1 MSYAAT
7 EMNTEMNTESR
18 TPLRRLDNRC
28 IGKDRTGRGRK
39 RNGAKATWLHD
50 LKDFARD
57 QAYKWQGTLEIRPDG
72 HGGLGVFTRCDI
84 PLDALQLWFIGESV
98 DECRGCPTHAV
109 TVLDENSD
117 ERTVDARRMPRVVGA
132 HMVNHSSHPNCEMS
146 EYGCITNTR
155 PLRAGEELTI
165 DYSPEF
171 FRDCDRGFTWA
182 SPEQVQSAE
191 PASARRAAATKLFT
205 PEKR

>member
-1 MSYAAT
+1 MDT
-7 EMNTEMNTESR
+7 ERR
-18 TPLRRLDNRC
+18 TPLRRLDNRR
-28 IGKDRTGRGRK
+28 IGKGHSDKERK

-50 LKDFARD
+50 LRDFARD
-57 QAYKWQGTLEIRPDG
+57 QAGKYQGVLELRPDG
-72 HGGLGVFTRCDI
+72 HGGLGTFARCDI
-84 PLDALQLWFIGESV
+84 PFGALRLWFIGESV

-109 TVLDENSD
+109 TVLDENGSECD
-117 ERTVDARRMPRVVGA
+117 VDARRMPRVVGA

-146 EYGCITNTR
+146 EYGCIVNTR

-165 DYSPEF
+165 DYSPEYF
-171 FRDCDRGFTWA
+171 HDCVRGFTWA
-182 SPEQVQSAE
+182 SPEQVQPAE